1 MIIEYDV
8 HCFERTLQITFP
20 EGYEWAEGEIL
31 RLLDDAYCEWHD
43 LENIQDPEELKI
55 IQDSCLEEHMMFRL
69 SKKYNQWTE
78 WDSVYYGD
86 DEEEM

>member
-31 RLLDDAYCEWHD
+31 RLLDDYYCYWHD
-43 LENIQDPEELKI
+43 AENIQDPEEKAYV
-55 IQDSCLEEHMMFRL
+55 QDACLEEYMMERL
-69 SKKYNQWTE
+69 SETYNQWTE

-86 DEEEM
+86 NEKEL

>member
-31 RLLDDAYCEWHD
+31 QLLDEYYCYWHD
-43 LENIQDPEELKI
+43 AENIEDPEE
-55 IQDSCLEEHMMFRL
+55 QAYVHDSCLEEYMMERL
-69 SKKYNQWTE
+69 SETYNQWTE

-86 DEEEM
+86 DEEEL